1 MLKPFLHTSAK
12 DLAVI
17 EGLQELFIETEP
29 VELTGSKETEIPDDH
44 LKMIH
49 TALLLIWGVYFV
61 YSMAGSFI
69 PSSMPSSTTR
79 ENP

>member
-29 VELTGSKETEIPDDH
+29 IIDEKKIFVELNLRKVKSK
-44 LKMIH
+44 
-49 TALLLIWGVYFV
+49 F
-61 YSMAGSFI
+61 
-69 PSSMPSSTTR
+69 
-79 ENP
+79 